1 MFVVIQHRISDP
13 RKFWAIFRNE
23 TASLPPG
30 LKLHAVL
37 PDGTGETAVCLWEA
51 ESLQAV
57 REFLEPL
64 VSDISTNHYFEVD
77 GGSAVGLPGQ

>member
-13 RKFWAIFRNE
+13 QKFWAIAQKE
-23 TASLPPG
+23 TASLPQG
-30 LKLHAVL
+30 LKLHLVL
-37 PDGTGETAVCLWEA
+37 PDDMGGNAVCLWEA

-57 REFLEPL
+57 REFVEPL
-64 VSDISTNHYFEVD
+64 VSDISTNHYYEVD